1 MTRRELIENHVEK
14 ARGVIRRQGKALS
27 TERDYC
33 GWLRRYLAFTFT
45 LARGLSSE
53 AKAEAFLTMLVTVHD
68 VAVATQNSAFS
79 AILFFYKDVMKTPL
93 KDVDALRASRPQQMR
108 HAPTVEETRALLA
121 AVKDVGG
128 YPTNLV
134 ARLLYGA
141 GLRVTEPLNLR
152 IKDVKFEDSSLFIL
166 GAKGG
171 KDRVVRLPCSLAVE
185 TEQQMTIAR
194 RTWEMDV
201 RNGVPVALPHQLGRK
216 YPEYRSAWAWAW
228 LFPAHRPCGH
238 PRTGETVRWR
248 MHEANVQR
256 AVKEARR
263 KLGLAIVP
271 HELRHAYA
279 THNLDMGVNVVALS
293 KSMGHSQIQT
303 TAGYCHAEALSVP
316 SPLDRVKSSQD
327 SDHATGRVKGEAAFV
342 TGRVRALRP
351 FYAERLRLLDA

>member
-53 AKAEAFLTMLVTVHD
+53 AKAEAFLTMLVTQHD

-152 IKDVKFEDSSLFIL
+152 IKDVKFEDS
-166 GAKGG
+166 
-171 KDRVVRLPCSLAVE
+171 R
-185 TEQQMTIAR
+185 
-194 RTWEMDV
+194 
-201 RNGVPVALPHQLGRK
+201 
-216 YPEYRSAWAWAW
+216 AWAW

-256 AVKEARR
+256 AVKQARR

-316 SPLDRVKSSQD
+316 SPLDPEM
-327 SDHATGRVKGEAAFV
+327 GRMGLMAGA
-342 TGRVRALRP
+342 G
-351 FYAERLRLLDA
+351 RLRLLDAKK